1 MAEQG
6 CVLGYSLLGVYPCAV
21 WKPNS
26 STTPQQRHN
35 CECTSGGPLRT
46 TRLAATSV
54 RAVPYP
60 QSAPHHQ
67 SQVAAS
73 AASAAAA
80 APQVPDST
88 TQQTEPLSNPDSQ
101 SQVSTTTTHSDQPI
115 VAIPAEHCHP
125 YFQPQA
131 KITTPNLTFSCNQ
144 NSIAL
149 PYNTTAALPV
159 VQNPCVI
166 PVEQCYPN
174 GVLTN
179 IPSVSTNT
187 NCLPVGQCYTGV
199 VPANITGTNST
210 ACLPVT
216 QRYQNQVVN
225 NSIAVADC
233 RCQAEGND
241 CCHASITP
249 YPPTTT
255 AASMLFVP
263 YSLPNFPPQYRGHI
277 AASTSPCSGT
287 TPVKVR

>member
-1 MAEQG
+1 M
-6 CVLGYSLLGVYPCAV
+6 GYSLLGVYPCAV
-21 WKPNS
+21 WKTNS
-26 STTPQQRHN
+26 ATGNRHN
-35 CECTSGGPLRT
+35 CECSSGGPLRS

-60 QSAPHHQ
+60 QPALHHQ

-80 APQVPDST
+80 AAAPVPDST
-88 TQQTEPLSNPDSQ
+88 TQQTEPAPDSQ
-101 SQVSTTTTHSDQPI
+101 SQVTTTTHSDQPI
-115 VAIPAEHCHP
+115 VTIPADHCHP
-125 YFQPQA
+125 YFQPQAA

-144 NSIAL
+144 NSITI

-166 PVEQCYPN
+166 PVEQCYSN

-216 QRYQNQVVN
+216 QRFQNQVVN
-225 NSIAVADC
+225 NSIAVATDC

-241 CCHASITP
+241 CCHASIAP

-255 AASMLFVP
+255 ATSMLFVP

-287 TPVKVR
+287 TPVKVRIYYY